1 MVVIVIVNYNG
12 FTDTLKCVET
22 LLQSTYKEFYI
33 LVIDNNS
40 TDGSINKMQ
49 NGLESLK
56 VDFDVTDNVFM
67 GQMCH
72 KVVIIK
78 SLFNGGFAYA
88 NNIGIKYTQNNI
100 DSYKY
105 IWFLNNDTLVQDNT
119 LQALVEYMKCAEGHI
134 GLLGA
139 KLMFMD
145 NPQIIQ
151 GIGGKYNKFW
161 ARCSHIGA
169 YEEDRGQYNNCTILM
184 DYIIGAS
191 MFVRKEFVD
200 SVGLMCEDYFLYFE
214 ELDWINR
221 GKCGEW
227 KFAFCH
233 DAIVLHKEGGSTKV
247 NNNMISEIADV
258 CQIKNRLLFTYKY
271 YPFYLFSVLPACLL
285 TILSRLI
292 KGEPRRAS
300 ILMKN
305 VISTLRKILNEK

>member
-1 MVVIVIVNYNG
+1 
-12 FTDTLKCVET
+12 
-22 LLQSTYKEFYI
+22 
-33 LVIDNNS
+33 
-40 TDGSINKMQ
+40 
-49 NGLESLK
+49 
-56 VDFDVTDNVFM
+56 
-67 GQMCH
+67 
-72 KVVIIK
+72 
-78 SLFNGGFAYA
+78 
-88 NNIGIKYTQNNI
+88 
-100 DSYKY
+100 
-105 IWFLNNDTLVQDNT
+105 
-119 LQALVEYMKCAEGHI
+119 
-134 GLLGA
+134 
-139 KLMFMD
+139 
-145 NPQIIQ
+145 
-151 GIGGKYNKFW
+151 
-161 ARCSHIGA
+161 
-169 YEEDRGQYNNCTILM
+169 M

-221 GKCGEW
+221 GKCSKW

-305 VISTLRKILNEK
+305 VISTIRKILNEK